1 MKGPG
6 WIAITQRHVRYPHR
20 SEEGDYL
27 DRQWYALEA
36 VSNQRLLPVP
46 NNLPTAQR
54 TLRDL
59 PLAAVILTGGND
71 LPSVPDPN
79 DVAPERDR
87 VETWLL
93 EQAEELRTPVIG
105 ICRGAQSIA
114 HRFGARL
121 VDGQHGHAG
130 TRHHVRSTGDAPWQW
145 PEQFTVASHH
155 RWAIPA
161 DGLPEQLRPL
171 ALAEDD
177 TVEAF
182 AHRDLPWWGL
192 MWHPEREIPAGPA
205 ADALT
210 FILNHSTNPSH

>member
-6 WIAITQRHVRYPHR
+6 WIAITQRHVSYPHR

-36 VSNQRLLPVP
+36 VSNRRLLAVP
-46 NNLPTAQR
+46 NNLPIAQR
-54 TLRDL
+54 TLRGL

-121 VDGQHGHAG
+121 VDGQHGHSG
-130 TRHHVRSTGDAPWQW
+130 TRHHVRSTGDAPGSGPSSSLSPPPPLGHPSRWSARTTA
-145 PEQFTVASHH
+145 PPRPGGGRH
-155 RWAIPA
+155 RR
-161 DGLPEQLRPL
+161 GVRP
-171 ALAEDD
+171 
-177 TVEAF
+177 
-182 AHRDLPWWGL
+182 P
-192 MWHPEREIPAGPA
+192 
-205 ADALT
+205 
-210 FILNHSTNPSH
+210 